1 MSEPLNSSLV
11 DVLSVTLRVPVD
23 RISDDFSPADCP
35 NWDSVRH
42 LMLMLAI
49 EDKFEISF
57 SEKEIAELRRFATIR
72 DAVRTHVARK

>member
-11 DVLSVTLRVPVD
+11 DVLSITLRVPVD

-57 SEKEIAELRRFATIR
+57 SEREIAELRRFATIR

>member
-11 DVLSVTLRVPVD
+11 DVLSITLRVPVD
-23 RISDDFSPADCP
+23 RISDDFSPADCS

>member
-11 DVLSVTLRVPVD
+11 DVLSITLRVPVD
-23 RISDDFSPADCP
+23 RISDDFSPADCA

-72 DAVRTHVARK
+72 DAVHMHVARK

>member
-1 MSEPLNSSLV
+1 MSEQLSSTLI
-11 DVLSVTLRVPVD
+11 DVLSVTLRVPAD
-23 RISDDFSPADCP
+23 RISEEFSPADCS

-57 SEKEIAELRRFATIR
+57 SEKEIAELSKFATIR
-72 DAVRTHVARK
+72 DAVRSHVGRK

>member
-1 MSEPLNSSLV
+1 MSEQLNSSLV
-11 DVLSVTLRVPVD
+11 DVLSVTLRVPAD
-23 RISDDFSPADCP
+23 RISDDFSPAECA
-35 NWDSVRH
+35 NWDSIRH

-57 SEKEIAELRRFATIR
+57 SEREIAELRRFATIR

>member
-1 MSEPLNSSLV
+1 MSEQLSSTLM
-11 DVLSVTLRVPVD
+11 DVLSVTLRVPAD
-23 RISDDFSPADCP
+23 RISDDFSPTDCS

-49 EDKFEISF
+49 EDRFEISF

>member
-1 MSEPLNSSLV
+1 MSEQLDSTLV
-11 DVLSVTLRVPVD
+11 DVLSVTLRVPAE
-23 RISDDFSPADCP
+23 RISDEFSPADCS

-57 SEKEIAELRRFATIR
+57 SEREIAELRKFTTIR

>member
-1 MSEPLNSSLV
+1 MSKQLNSTLV
-11 DVLSVTLRVPVD
+11 DVLSVTLRVPAD
-23 RISDDFSPADCP
+23 RIGDDFSPADCS

-72 DAVRTHVARK
+72 NAVRTHVARK

>member
-11 DVLSVTLRVPVD
+11 DVLSITLRVPVD

>member
-1 MSEPLNSSLV
+1 MSEQLNSTLM
-11 DVLSVTLRVPVD
+11 DVLSVTLRVPAD
-23 RISDDFSPADCP
+23 RISEDFSPADCS

-72 DAVRTHVARK
+72 DAVQTHVARK

>member
-1 MSEPLNSSLV
+1 MSKQLNSTLV
-11 DVLSVTLRVPVD
+11 DVLSVTLRVPAD
-23 RISDDFSPADCP
+23 RISDDFSPAECA
-35 NWDSVRH
+35 NWDCIRH

>member
-1 MSEPLNSSLV
+1 MSEQLNSSLV
-11 DVLSVTLRVPVD
+11 DVVSITLRVPGNQ
-23 RISDDFSPADCP
+23 ISDNFSPADCA

-49 EDKFEISF
+49 EDKFQISF

-72 DAVRTHVARK
+72 DAVRSHIALK